1 MSRRNKNLK
10 RPDVRTE
17 DMAYD
22 YYELLLQ
29 PPEIGIKYGLS
40 PMAVRHR
47 LKMAGYILRS
57 PSKAQL
63 IRKHYKHEDLPSDEV
78 VDRYVNQKMSVRKLG
93 KEYGVSWQTITRCL
107 LDKGIVLRKR
117 GELRKGV
124 PQKSPQGLIDY
135 NQNKPDWFDIKEED
149 LRVKYLGSH
158 MTMKEIGK
166 EYGCGIETI
175 KDRLIKYN
183 IPIRSKWDRR
193 KKVKTKKEYVPVV
206 RPPEYYQLPE
216 GEPEEGRV
224 IDGKLIGRGN
234 PYTWHYCQDCGAGRW
249 VESRWLRESV
259 YKGKCLPCIQ
269 KSQQFRKNMSEGM
282 FARYADP
289 DEREK
294 TSLNSERMWASDPV
308 RKERQTDFLRWVAI
322 NPDVCKKKSDWSR
335 AFWDDPEWG
344 EYRREKNGKR
354 LGKISKRLWENPI
367 HREKMTE
374 KAKSMY
380 ATPER
385 KDKQIKAMRQ
395 GAQIKPTRP
404 EMHLMDIFNDLYPNQ
419 WKYVGDG
426 EVVMGG
432 KNPDFINVDG
442 KKQVAEL
449 FGTYYH
455 SQACN
460 GECPLMHEL
469 ERKDGY
475 AKFGH
480 DTLVIWEHEL
490 KDEKAV
496 RHKVLEFC
504 NSEFV
509 EKI

>member
-1 MSRRNKNLK
+1 VITKEK
-10 RPDVRTE
+10 IIRP
-17 DMAYD
+17 
-22 YYELLLQ
+22 
-29 PPEIGIKYGLS
+29 
-40 PMAVRHR
+40 
-47 LKMAGYILRS
+47 
-57 PSKAQL
+57 
-63 IRKHYKHEDLPSDEV
+63 
-78 VDRYVNQKMSVRKLG
+78 VD
-93 KEYGVSWQTITRCL
+93 
-107 LDKGIVLRKR
+107 
-117 GELRKGV
+117 
-124 PQKSPQGLIDY
+124 
-135 NQNKPDWFDIKEED
+135 
-149 LRVKYLGSH
+149 
-158 MTMKEIGK
+158 
-166 EYGCGIETI
+166 
-175 KDRLIKYN
+175 
-183 IPIRSKWDRR
+183 
-193 KKVKTKKEYVPVV
+193 
-206 RPPEYYQLPE
+206 YYQLPV
-216 GEPEEGRV
+216 GDIAEGRQ
-224 IDGKLIGRGN
+224 IDGKLINRDGA
-234 PYTWHYCQDCGAGRW
+234 YTWHYCQDCGKGRW

-269 KSQQFRKNMSEGM
+269 LSTEFRSNMSKGM
-282 FARYADP
+282 FTRYADP
-289 DEREK
+289 AEREK
-294 TSLNSERMWASDPV
+294 TARNSEKMWASDPL
-308 RKERQTDFLRWVAI
+308 RKEKHADFLREVALR
-322 NPDVCKKKSDWSR
+322 PEVSKKKSEYAR
-335 AFWDDPEWG
+335 QYWDDPEWG
-344 EYRREKNGKR
+344 EHRREKNGKR
-354 LGKISKRLWENPI
+354 LGKISKRLWENPEYRQMHI
-367 HREKMTE
+367 DR
-374 KAKSMY
+374 AKQMY

-404 EMHLMDIFNDLYPNQ
+404 EMHLMDIFNELYPNQ

-432 KNPDFINVDG
+432 RNPDFINIDG